1 MVLVI
6 FLSKWIESLPLLRVG
21 LLLARSAVCVIVCFK
36 GRFLNSNQERIVVLM
51 GYEKMREQMDIM
63 IDRLR
68 DEKGMTLDEMEA
80 MFVAGKVTMD
90 LEADESRNA
99 TSA

>member
-1 MVLVI
+1 M
-6 FLSKWIESLPLLRVG
+6 
-21 LLLARSAVCVIVCFK
+21 VCVIVYFK

-68 DEKGMTLDEMEA
+68 DEKGMTLDEMEN
-80 MFVAGKVTMD
+80 MFVAGMVTMD
-90 LEADESRNA
+90 LEANESRN
-99 TSA
+99 SASA